1 VSGKQLSSCFSFSP
15 NLLYLI
21 DSADVQVRDDRDT
34 WRFNIPWRMV
44 KGTLHAPHHREGD
57 ENAIR
62 SKYEVACVKVTP
74 EAAIFPQMELMS
86 VFVRPDGSI
95 EDRWPKRRPKKP

>member
-1 VSGKQLSSCFSFSP
+1 
-15 NLLYLI
+15 
-21 DSADVQVRDDRDT
+21 
-34 WRFNIPWRMV
+34 MV